1 MATLILNAVGTAI
14 GGPIGGAIGALAG
27 RALDSAV
34 IGNGHREGPRLT
46 ELALT
51 TSSYGQPVPRHF
63 GTVRAGGII
72 IWATD
77 LREHSEASGGGK
89 GQPSVTTYAYSCS
102 FAVALS
108 SRAIERVGRIWA
120 DGNLLRGAGG
130 DLKVPGA
137 LRIHTGRGDQMPDP
151 LLASGSGGP
160 CPAVRG
166 MAYAVFEDL
175 ALSDFGNRIPALTF
189 EIVADSGAVALAD
202 ILAPLAGA
210 VVCDGRAPL
219 AGLAGF
225 SDEGG
230 PIRSA
235 LETIDT
241 LYPLSCRDHDGRLT
255 LALRADDASAAG
267 SLPPAIRSGEEG
279 DFGTDTGIRHS
290 RNAAS
295 SARIEAVRYYDPA
308 RDYLPGMQ
316 RIAASSAG
324 GRTIEFPGVLS
335 ASDARQLTA
344 RAARRGANAREALEW
359 RVADLDPA
367 LGPGATVA
375 VPGYSGR
382 WRIEQS
388 EWRDTG
394 VELALV
400 RLPLAGGNAP
410 LASDPGAA
418 LLPPDVLPGPT
429 LLQAFELPADG
440 LSNPDTPQMFAALSS
455 TGAGW
460 RGAALYL
467 DRGGALAPIGHAS
480 AARATIGTLTQPLPP
495 SPAILFEA
503 AATLEMELSTDS
515 DALAPTDM
523 RGIAY
528 GANRLLIGA
537 EIVQFLHAQPLGAR
551 RWRLTGLL
559 RGRGGSEPA
568 AAIGHPV
575 GQSAV
580 LLDTKLTAL
589 DPATVPASS
598 DTVIAAIGR
607 GDDDAVLAPLQNAGI
622 GRQPPCPVHPRC
634 FNRADGSADLS
645 WTRRAR
651 GQWQWHDAVETPLI
665 EQTESYLLG
674 IGPAESPAVQWTV
687 DSPHLTLSAAAM
699 DGLRRDYP
707 GQTLWVCQIGTF
719 SRSAPLVLL
728 TM

>member
-1 MATLILNAVGTAI
+1 MATLVLNAVGTII

-34 IGNGHREGPRLT
+34 IGSGHREGARLT
-46 ELALT
+46 ELAIT

-108 SRAIERVGRIWA
+108 GRAIERVGRIWA

-130 DLKVPGA
+130 DLKVPGT
-137 LRIHTGRGDQMPDP
+137 LRIHNGHGDQMPDP
-151 LLASGSGGP
+151 LLAGALGEQ
-160 CPAVRG
+160 CPACRG

-175 ALSDFGNRIPALTF
+175 ALGDFGNRIPTLTF
-189 EIVADSGAVALAD
+189 EIVADSGPVALAD
-202 ILAPLAGA
+202 LLAPLSGA
-210 VVCDGRAPL
+210 VACDGRAPL
-219 AGLAGF
+219 DGLAGF

-230 PIRSA
+230 AIRSA
-235 LETIDT
+235 LDTIDT
-241 LYPLSCRDHDGRLT
+241 LYPLACRDDGGRLT
-255 LALRADDASAAG
+255 LALRAENAPPVG
-267 SLPPAIRSGEEG
+267 PVPPAVRSDGDG
-279 DFGTDTGIRHS
+279 DFGAESGIRHT
-290 RNAAS
+290 REAAS
-295 SARIEAVRYYDPA
+295 PRRIEAVRYYDPA

-335 ASDARQLTA
+335 ATDARQLAT
-344 RAARRGANAREALEW
+344 RAARRGADGRETLEW
-359 RVADLDPA
+359 RVADIDPA
-367 LGPGATVA
+367 LAPGATVA
-375 VPGYSGR
+375 VPGYPGR

-400 RLPLAGGNAP
+400 RLPLATGDAP

-418 LLPPDVLPGPT
+418 LLPPDLLTGAT

-440 LSNPDTPQMFAALSS
+440 LSDPDTPQMFAALSS
-455 TGAGW
+455 SGAGW

-467 DRGGALAPIGHAS
+467 DRGGALVPIGHAS
-480 AARATIGTLTQPLPP
+480 ASRATIGTLTRPLPP

-503 AATLEMELSTDS
+503 AATLEIKLSTDS
-515 DALAPTDM
+515 DALVSTDM
-523 RGIAY
+523 HGIAY

-537 EIVQFLHAQPLGAR
+537 EIVQFRDAEPLGVR
-551 RWRLTGLL
+551 RWRLSGLL
-559 RGRGGSEPA
+559 RGRGGSEPT
-568 AAIGHPV
+568 AAIGHSA

-607 GDDDAVLAPLQNAGI
+607 GDDDAVLAPLQNAGT
-622 GRQPPCPVHPRC
+622 GRQPLCPVHPRC
-634 FNRADGSADLS
+634 IDRADGSVELS

-651 GQWQWHDAVETPLI
+651 GQWQWPDAVETPLV
-665 EQTESYLLG
+665 EQAERYLVG
-674 IGPAESPAVQWTV
+674 VGPAESPAAQWFT

-699 DGLRRDYP
+699 ADLRRDYA
-707 GQTLWVCQIGTF
+707 GQMLWVCQIGTF
-719 SRSAPLVLL
+719 SRSAPLALL
-728 TM
+728 SV

>member
-27 RALDSAV
+27 RALDSSL
-34 IGNGHREGPRLT
+34 IGSGHRDGPRLK

-72 IWATD
+72 IWATE

-120 DGNLLRGAGG
+120 DGNLLRGARG

-151 LLASGSGGP
+151 LLASALGGQ
-160 CPAVRG
+160 CPAFRG

-189 EIVADSGAVALAD
+189 EIVADSEPVALAD

-210 VVCDGRAPL
+210 VAGGGRAPL

-230 PIRSA
+230 PIRST

-241 LYPLSCRDHDGRLT
+241 LYPLACRDHEGRLT
-255 LALRADDASAAG
+255 LALRVDDAPPVG

-279 DFGTDTGIRHS
+279 DFGADTGVRRC
-290 RNAAS
+290 RNAAP
-295 SARIEAVRYYDPA
+295 AAPIDGVRYYDPA
-308 RDYLPGMQ
+308 RDYLPGLQ
-316 RIAASSAG
+316 RIAASSAH
-324 GRTIEFPGVLS
+324 GRTIEFPGALS
-335 ASDARQLTA
+335 ATDARLLAT
-344 RAARRGANAREALEW
+344 RAARRSADGRETLEW
-359 RVADLDPA
+359 RMADLDPA
-367 LGPGATVA
+367 LLPGATVTA
-375 VPGYSGR
+375 PGQQGL
-382 WRIEQS
+382 WRIARW
-388 EWRDTG
+388 EWRETG
-394 VELALV
+394 VELALT
-400 RLPLAGGNAP
+400 RLPVATGDSA
-410 LASDPGAA
+410 LASDSGAA
-418 LLPPDVLPGPT
+418 LLAPDVPNAPT
-429 LLQAFELPADG
+429 LLHAFELPADG

-467 DRGGALAPIGHAS
+467 DRGGALVPIGHAS

-515 DALAPTDM
+515 DALTPTDM

-559 RGRGGSEPA
+559 RGRGGSEPT

-580 LLDTKLTAL
+580 LLDAKLTVL

-607 GDDDAVLAPLQNAGI
+607 GDDDAVIAPLQNAGI
-622 GRQPPCPVHPRC
+622 GRQPPCPVHPHC
-634 FNRADGSADLS
+634 INHADGSADLS

-651 GQWQWHDAVETPLI
+651 GQWQWADAVDAPLI
-665 EQTESYLLG
+665 EQAEHYLVG
-674 IGPAESPAVQWTV
+674 VGPAESPAVQWAAE
-687 DSPHLTLSAAAM
+687 SPQLALSAATLA
-699 DGLRRDYP
+699 DLRRDYP
-707 GQTLWVCQIGTF
+707 GQALWVCQIGTF